1 MLLLCAPLVMAASK
15 PNVIL
20 FVVDDLGFADLS
32 LKDTPNRTA
41 GGHARDFYT
50 PSIDS
55 FAREGMLLDA
65 YYVNR
70 LCSPTRT
77 SLISSRYAYNIGLAG
92 GVITNG
98 YPVGLNLNETCIAQ
112 SMKAIGYQTHAFGK
126 WDCGYH
132 TWGHTPTM
140 RGFDSWLGYYNADED
155 YITHSCGGGS
165 CGEKAIDLRTN
176 TDVLFDNSTYSTI
189 MYPPKFPH

>member
-1 MLLLCAPLVMAASK
+1 MLGILLSAAFVAAAPK

-20 FVVDDLGFADLS
+20 YVIDDLGFADLS
-32 LKDTPNRTA
+32 LKNTANRSSGGYAIDFSTPT
-41 GGHARDFYT
+41 
-50 PSIDS
+50 IDS
-55 FAREGMLLDA
+55 FAASGMLFDA

-77 SLISSRYAYNIGLAG
+77 SLISSRYAYNLGLAG

-98 YPVGLNLNETCIAQ
+98 FPVGLRLNETSIAAN
-112 SMKAIGYQTHAFGK
+112 MKDIGYQTHAFGK

-140 RGFDSWLGYYNADED
+140 RGFDSWLGYYNADEVCH
-155 YITHSCGGGS
+155 T
-165 CGEKAIDLRTN
+165 L
-176 TDVLFDNSTYSTI
+176 L
-189 MYPPKFPH
+189 